1 MKKIIVGV
9 GAAALLLTGCS
20 STTSAPP
27 RTSTTSTSA
36 EQPSAPVSSSTTVD
50 TPEPTNT
57 TEQPGLP
64 QELDFDLEGDPCEGV
79 ASVDIDDKHYECVD
93 GVFRS

>member
-9 GAAALLLTGCS
+9 GAAALLLAGCS

-36 EQPSAPVSSSTTVD
+36 EQPSVPAPSTMTD
-50 TPEPTNT
+50 ETPEPTM
-57 TEQPGLP
+57 EQPGLP